1 MILDGIR
8 YNCVPKSAMSDQTKN
23 PLMLIWYRLR
33 NLDELKSFLESK
45 KFQYTIIGLI
55 LLNAITIGLE
65 TSPTIREYM
74 GSWLTELDKYILVIF
89 TLEISLKIVA
99 YRHRFF
105 MNAWSIF
112 DFLIVAIALVPAAG
126 PLHVLRTLRILR
138 TARLIKNVPKLRLI
152 IESLLK
158 SIPSI
163 GWIAVLLFMIFYIF
177 AVIGTDMYQD
187 RFPEYF
193 GDMGKTFFTLFQI
206 MTLESW
212 SSGIARPMMNLAP
225 YSYLFFVPF
234 ILLATYTT
242 LNVFIAIVVNTMNE
256 INRAEMK
263 NEEERV
269 KDFVHQEHQQ
279 MLRYLETIQEKVTHL
294 EKKLEETEKPIKN

>member
-1 MILDGIR
+1 
-8 YNCVPKSAMSDQTKN
+8 MSSQSKN
-23 PLMLIWYRLR
+23 PFQLILYRLKHM
-33 NLDELKSFLESK
+33 DGLKSFLETQQ
-45 KFQYTIIGLI
+45 FQMTIIGLI
-55 LLNAITIGLE
+55 VLNALTIGLE
-65 TSPTIREYM
+65 TSPTITNAV
-74 GSWLTELDKYILVIF
+74 GSWLSQFDKYILIIF

-105 MNAWSIF
+105 MNAWNLF
-112 DFLIVAIALVPAAG
+112 DFLIVAIALIPAAG
-126 PLHVLRTLRILR
+126 PLHILRTLRILR

-177 AVIGTDMYQD
+177 AVIGTDLYQED
-187 RFPEYF
+187 FPEYF
-193 GDMGKTFFTLFQI
+193 GDMGITFFTLFQI

-212 SSGIARPMMNLAP
+212 SSGIARPMMEVLP
-225 YSYLFFVPF
+225 HSYLFFIPF

-263 NEEERV
+263 DEEERV
-269 KDFVHQEHQQ
+269 KEFMHLEHQQ
-279 MLRYLETIQEKVTHL
+279 MLEYLKNIENKISGL
-294 EKKLEETEKPIKN
+294 EKKLDEK

>member
-1 MILDGIR
+1 
-8 YNCVPKSAMSDQTKN
+8 MSSQSKN
-23 PLMLIWYRLR
+23 TFQLIFYRLKHM
-33 NLDELKSFLESK
+33 DGLKSFLETQQ
-45 KFQYTIIGLI
+45 FQMTIIGLI
-55 LLNAITIGLE
+55 VLNALTIGLE
-65 TSPTIREYM
+65 TSPTITSAV
-74 GSWLTELDKYILVIF
+74 GSWLSQFDKYILIIF

-105 MNAWSIF
+105 MNAWNIF
-112 DFLIVAIALVPAAG
+112 DFLIVAIALIPAAG
-126 PLHVLRTLRILR
+126 PLHILRTLRILR

-177 AVIGTDMYQD
+177 AVIGTDLYQD
-187 RFPEYF
+187 EFPQYF
-193 GDMGKTFFTLFQI
+193 GDMGITFFTLFQI

-212 SSGIARPMMNLAP
+212 SSGIARPMMEVLP
-225 YSYLFFVPF
+225 HSYIFFIPF

-263 NEEERV
+263 DEEERV
-269 KDFVHQEHQQ
+269 KEFMHQEHQQ
-279 MLRYLETIQEKVTHL
+279 MLDYLKNIENKINNL
-294 EKKLEETEKPIKN
+294 EKKLSEK

>member
-1 MILDGIR
+1 MLILYRLAKLDGLKDFL
-8 YNCVPKSAMSDQTKN
+8 NTKA
-23 PLMLIWYRLR
+23 
-33 NLDELKSFLESK
+33 
-45 KFQYTIIGLI
+45 FQYSIIGLI
-55 LLNAITIGLE
+55 ILNALTIGLE
-65 TSPTIREYM
+65 TSDSIKEAM
-74 GSWLTELDKYILVIF
+74 GPWLTQVDKYILVIF

-105 MNAWSIF
+105 TNAWNLF
-112 DFLIVAIALVPAAG
+112 DFLIVAIALIPAAG
-126 PLHVLRTLRILR
+126 PLHILRTLRILR
-138 TARLIKNVPKLRLI
+138 TARLINNVPKLRLI

-163 GWIAVLLFMIFYIF
+163 GWIAVLLMMIFYIF
-177 AVIGTDMYQD
+177 AVIGTDLYQD

-193 GDMGKTFFTLFQI
+193 GNMGKTFFTLFQI

-212 SSGIARPMMNLAP
+212 SSGIARPMMQEIP
-225 YSYLFFVPF
+225 YVYVFFIPF

-263 NEEERV
+263 DEEERMR
-269 KDFVHQEHQQ
+269 DFVHQEHQQ
-279 MLRYLETIQEKVTHL
+279 MLVYLKSI
-294 EKKLEETEKPIKN
+294 EKKVIQLESQLNDKESDKYEA

>member
-1 MILDGIR
+1 MS
-8 YNCVPKSAMSDQTKN
+8 NQSKSPIT
-23 PLMLIWYRLR
+23 LIWYRLKR
-33 NLDELKSFLESK
+33 LDGLKGFIETNE
-45 KFQYTIIGLI
+45 FQYSIIVLI
-55 LLNAITIGLE
+55 VINAITIGLE
-65 TSPTIREYM
+65 TSPVITNAA
-74 GSWLTELDKYILVIF
+74 GVWLTQIDNWILAIF
-89 TLEISLKIVA
+89 TIEISLKIVA

-105 MNAWSIF
+105 TSPWNLF
-112 DFLIVAIALVPAAG
+112 DFAIVGIALVPAAG
-126 PLHVLRTLRILR
+126 PLHILRTLRILR

-177 AVIGTDMYQD
+177 AVIGTDLYQD
-187 RFPEYF
+187 LFPEYF
-193 GDMGKTFFTLFQI
+193 GNMGKTFFTLFQV

-212 SSGIARPMMNLAP
+212 SSGIARPMMEQLP
-225 YSYLFFVPF
+225 FSYIFFIPF

-263 NEEERV
+263 EEEE
-269 KDFVHQEHQQ
+269 KMKAFMHDEHAEMLVH
-279 MLRYLETIQEKVTHL
+279 LRAITKKIGDL
-294 EKKLEETEKPIKN
+294 EKKIDEK

>member
-1 MILDGIR
+1 MQQ
-8 YNCVPKSAMSDQTKN
+8 SKN
-23 PLMLIWYRLR
+23 PLSLIWYRLR
-33 NLDELKSFLESK
+33 NQDELKEFLESHA
-45 KFQYTIIGLI
+45 FQYSIIGLI
-55 LLNAITIGLE
+55 VLNAITIGLE
-65 TSPTIREYM
+65 TSASVQEVA
-74 GSWLTELDKYILVIF
+74 GEWLTQLDKYILMVF
-89 TLEISLKIVA
+89 TFEISLKIVA

-105 MNAWSIF
+105 MNAWNIF
-112 DFLIVAIALVPAAG
+112 DFSIVAIALIPAAG
-126 PLHVLRTLRILR
+126 PLHILRTLRILR

-177 AVIGTDMYQD
+177 AVIGTDLYKD
-187 RFPEYF
+187 EFPEYF
-193 GDMGKTFFTLFQI
+193 GNMGKTFFTLFQI

-212 SSGIARPMMNLAP
+212 SSGIARPMMQELP

-263 NEEERV
+263 DEEQRV
-269 KDFVHQEHQQ
+269 KDFMHEEHQQ
-279 MLRYLETIQEKVTHL
+279 MLNYLTRIDKKITQL
-294 EKKLEETEKPIKN
+294 EKRLGDDSAKSGKAN

>member
-1 MILDGIR
+1 MA
-8 YNCVPKSAMSDQTKN
+8 YETKN
-23 PLMLIWYRLR
+23 PLKLIFYRLKD
-33 NLDELKSFLESK
+33 LDKLKNFLETK
-45 KFQYTIIGLI
+45 QFQYTIIGLI

-65 TSPTIREYM
+65 TSPTITNAL
-74 GSWLTELDKYILVIF
+74 GNWLTQIDKYILIVF
-89 TLEISLKIVA
+89 TLEIALKIVA

-105 MNAWSIF
+105 ASPWNLF
-112 DFLIVAIALVPAAG
+112 DFLIVAIALIPAAG
-126 PLHVLRTLRILR
+126 PLHILRTLRILR

-177 AVIGTDMYQD
+177 AVIGTDLYQD
-187 RFPEYF
+187 EFPGLF
-193 GDMGKTFFTLFQI
+193 GDMGKTFFTLFQV

-212 SSGIARPMMNLAP
+212 SSGIARPMMEELP
-225 YSYLFFVPF
+225 YAYLFFVPF

-256 INRAEMK
+256 LNRAEMK
-263 NEEERV
+263 DEDARMRE
-269 KDFVHQEHQQ
+269 FVHQEHVEMLAYLKSIQQ
-279 MLRYLETIQEKVTHL
+279 KINRL
-294 EKKLEETEKPIKN
+294 EKKIEKEESKEK

>member
-1 MILDGIR
+1 
-8 YNCVPKSAMSDQTKN
+8 MSNQTKN
-23 PLMLIWYRLR
+23 PFTVIWYRLKR
-33 NLDELKSFLESK
+33 LDGLKGFIETNE
-45 KFQYTIIGLI
+45 FQYSIIGLI
-55 LLNAITIGLE
+55 VINAITIGLE
-65 TSPTIREYM
+65 TSPTITGAV
-74 GSWLTELDKYILVIF
+74 GSWLTQIDNWILAIF
-89 TLEISLKIVA
+89 TIEISLKIVA

-105 MNAWSIF
+105 TNAWNLF
-112 DFLIVAIALVPAAG
+112 DFAIVAIALVPAAG
-126 PLHVLRTLRILR
+126 PLHILRTLRILR

-177 AVIGTDMYQD
+177 AVIGTDLYQD
-187 RFPEYF
+187 LFPEYF
-193 GDMGKTFFTLFQI
+193 GNMGKTFFTLFQI

-212 SSGIARPMMNLAP
+212 SSGIARPMMQELP
-225 YSYLFFVPF
+225 YSYIFFIPF

-263 NEEERV
+263 QEEERM
-269 KDFVHQEHQQ
+269 KEFMHDEHAEMLVH
-279 MLRYLETIQEKVTHL
+279 LRTITKKISEL
-294 EKKLEETEKPIKN
+294 EKKIDSQST

>member
-1 MILDGIR
+1 VN
-8 YNCVPKSAMSDQTKN
+8 YFTAMSEQSKN
-23 PLMLIWYRLR
+23 PFAIIWYRLKR
-33 NLDELKSFLESK
+33 LDELKSFIESN

-55 LLNAITIGLE
+55 LINAVTIGLE
-65 TSPTIREYM
+65 TSSYVTNTL
-74 GSWLTELDKYILVIF
+74 GTWLTEIDKWILVIF
-89 TLEISLKIVA
+89 TLEISLKLVV

-105 MNAWSIF
+105 TNAWNFF
-112 DFLIVAIALVPAAG
+112 DFIIVAIALVPAAG
-126 PLHVLRTLRILR
+126 PLHILRTLRILR

-163 GWIAVLLFMIFYIF
+163 GWIALLLLMIFYIF
-177 AVIGTDMYQD
+177 AVIGTDLYQES
-187 RFPEYF
+187 FPEYF
-193 GDMGKTFFTLFQI
+193 GNMGKTFFTLFQV

-212 SSGIARPMMNLAP
+212 SSGIARPMMEELP
-225 YSYLFFVPF
+225 YSYMFFIPF

-263 NEEERV
+263 EEEERM
-269 KDFVHQEHQQ
+269 KQFVHDEHAE
-279 MLRYLETIQEKVTHL
+279 MLKHLRTITQKISLL
-294 EKKLEETEKPIKN
+294 EKKLEKE